1 MGKPK
6 GPITQDDIAGLQQ
19 KGYSIIGDLGEGTY
33 SKVKHATWQ
42 KPGEGT
48 PVKVALKIINK
59 KTAPK
64 DFLEK
69 FLPREIEIMKKVKHP
84 NLIRLY
90 ELFQISNKL
99 YFTLEWGG
107 HGDLLQYIRLRGPI
121 NENETRRFFQEMC
134 SGVDYMHTNDIIHRD
149 LKCENVLLTKKNL
162 VKIADFGFARVIKPD
177 DVSKTYCG
185 SAAYAAPELLQG
197 IPYKGPVADIW
208 SLGVILYI
216 MSCSSMPFRDT
227 NIKTLV
233 RDQREPLH
241 IPSRVASTINPSLR
255 DLLGKVLNFD
265 LYKRYSMKEIKGHS
279 WYLGKTSS
287 IESGKKSRFVNQQVD
302 AQTRTRSSG

>member
-1 MGKPK
+1 MGKIK
-6 GPITQDDIAGLQQ
+6 ALFANDDLVSLQQ

-42 KPGEGT
+42 KPGEST
-48 PVKVALKIINK
+48 QVKVALKIINK

-69 FLPREIEIMKKVKHP
+69 FLPREIEVMKRVKHP

-121 NENETRRFFQEMC
+121 SENEARRFFHEMC
-134 SGVDYMHTNDIIHRD
+134 AGVEYMHYNDIIHRD
-149 LKCENVLLTKKNL
+149 LKCENVLLTKKNAI
-162 VKIADFGFARVIKPD
+162 KIADFGFARVISPHD
-177 DVSKTYCG
+177 LSKTYCG

-197 IPYKGPVADIW
+197 IPYKGIIADIW

-216 MSCSSMPFRDT
+216 MTCSSMPFRDT

-241 IPSRVASTINPSLR
+241 IPSRLASSFNPNLKDMLS
-255 DLLGKVLNFD
+255 KILNFD
-265 LYKRYSMKEIKGHS
+265 LSKRYGLKEIKSHV
-279 WYLGKTSS
+279 WYNASTGSTESS
-287 IESGKKSRFVNQQVD
+287 RKLLRVFYLFL
-302 AQTRTRSSG
+302 